1 MDRVYVD
8 QAAGRKSDS
17 TVSACRPGGQNESMS
32 DYTDPS
38 ESRIRLSHAERD
50 QAVAALEAHAREG
63 RLTDAE
69 LATRSASARAAVT
82 RGDLAPLFAD
92 LPGALPGSSTTAT
105 FAPTGRPAEDSGF
118 DSGNGGGSERWRLIW
133 TSIIP
138 FVALILFF
146 LTSALWGFAYSWLW
160 FLLIPIVAIIA
171 YADGGRGRDRNRN
184 RDRDR

>member
-1 MDRVYVD
+1 
-8 QAAGRKSDS
+8 
-17 TVSACRPGGQNESMS
+17 MS
-32 DYTDPS
+32 DYIDPS

-50 QAVAALEAHAREG
+50 QAVAALEAHARDG
-63 RLTDAE
+63 RLSESE

-92 LPGALPGSSTTAT
+92 LPGALPGSNTTAM
-105 FAPTGRPAEDSGF
+105 FAPTGQPSSDRSDDG
-118 DSGNGGGSERWRLIW
+118 DGGASSDRWRLVW

-138 FVALILFF
+138 FIALILFF

-171 YADGGRGRDRNRN
+171 YADGGARSREHHRN
-184 RDRDR
+184 RDR

>member
-1 MDRVYVD
+1 MTDF
-8 QAAGRKSDS
+8 
-17 TVSACRPGGQNESMS
+17 
-32 DYTDPS
+32 TDPS

-63 RLTDAE
+63 RLTESE

-92 LPGALPGSSTTAT
+92 LPGALPGSNATAT
-105 FAPTGRPAEDSGF
+105 FAPTGLPAADRYYDRE
-118 DSGNGGGSERWRLIW
+118 GGGSSDRWRLIW

-138 FVALILFF
+138 FIALILFF

-171 YADGGRGRDRNRN
+171 YADGGRGRERNRN
-184 RDRDR
+184 RDH